1 MLNVCHLFQILF
13 NGRSSLVSAVICFP
27 QTIMFSMSRLA
38 GYSKVGETFPSAMFG
53 NFELRVMGNVVFFPK
68 DFVQGN
74 RDFSLGFLLLEN
86 P

>member
-53 NFELRVMGNVVFFPK
+53 NFELRVMGNVVFFS
-68 DFVQGN
+68 QGLCP
-74 RDFSLGFLLLEN
+74 R
-86 P
+86 